1 MMRKWNAFG
10 ILTVLVMGMVL
21 MSGCTNTGS
30 SGTVP
35 VATPTQQI
43 VTVTELVPSSPT
55 PAPARYKVGDI
66 VWSNESNYDT
76 ELHRS
81 RGMIVIRVSA
91 QSYTYQYVSKDDGDT
106 LWSQFYPNEEIDTIA
121 SFEKSYP
128 RTVDHAVSIT
138 SQYPSR
144 AAFEDALSA
153 ESCCSPSSGTTGSQ
167 NVSGSPDLC
176 S

>member
-1 MMRKWNAFG
+1 MRKWNAFG
-10 ILTVLVMGMVL
+10 FLTALVTAMVL

-35 VATPTQQI
+35 IATPTQQI
-43 VTVTELVPSSPT
+43 VTVTESIPPSPT

-66 VWSNESNYDT
+66 VWRDESNYDT

-81 RGMIVIRVSA
+81 RGMIIIRVSA
-91 QSYTYQYVSKDDGDT
+91 QSYTYQYVSKDDGDM

-121 SFEKSYP
+121 SFEQSYP
-128 RTVDHAVSIT
+128 RKVDHVLSVT

-144 AAFEDALSA
+144 AAFEDALSS
-153 ESCCSPSSGTTGSQ
+153 EPCCSSSSGTSGSQ
-167 NVSGSPDLC
+167 NYSGSPDEC
-176 S
+176 T

>member
-1 MMRKWNAFG
+1 MRKWNAFG
-10 ILTVLVMGMVL
+10 FLTALVTAMVL

-35 VATPTQQI
+35 IATPTQQI
-43 VTVTELVPSSPT
+43 VTVTESIPSSPT

-66 VWSNESNYDT
+66 VWRDESNYDT

-81 RGMIVIRVSA
+81 RGMIIIRVSA
-91 QSYTYQYVSKDDGDT
+91 QSYTYQYVSKDDGDM

-121 SFEKSYP
+121 SFEQSYP
-128 RTVDHAVSIT
+128 RKVDHVLSVT

-144 AAFEDALSA
+144 AAFEDALSS
-153 ESCCSPSSGTTGSQ
+153 EPCCSSSSGTSGSQ
-167 NVSGSPDLC
+167 NYSGSPDEC
-176 S
+176 T

>member
-1 MMRKWNAFG
+1 MRTWNAIG
-10 ILTVLVMGMVL
+10 IMTVLVLGMVL

-30 SGTVP
+30 SGTFP
-35 VATPTQQI
+35 VATPPQQI

-55 PAPARYKVGDI
+55 PAPARYVVGDI
-66 VWSNESNYDT
+66 VWNNESNYDT

-81 RGMIVIRVSA
+81 RGMIIIRVSA

-121 SFEKSYP
+121 SFEQSYP
-128 RTVDHAVSIT
+128 RKVDHVLSVT

-144 AAFEDALSA
+144 AAFEDALSS
-153 ESCCSPSSGTTGSQ
+153 EPCCSASGTSGSQ
-167 NVSGSPDLC
+167 NFSGSPDEC
-176 S
+176 T